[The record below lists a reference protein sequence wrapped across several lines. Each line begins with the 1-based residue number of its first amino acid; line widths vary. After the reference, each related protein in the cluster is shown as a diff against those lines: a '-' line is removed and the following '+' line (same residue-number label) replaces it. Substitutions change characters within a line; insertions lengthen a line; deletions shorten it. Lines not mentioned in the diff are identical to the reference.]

1 MYFIWF
7 RKCFCI
13 FLFVSL
19 QIRKMM
25 LSHSQE
31 MKSIS
36 RHFSVQFLEYDDS
49 ADRISSSILQQ
60 EKSKILT
67 PNLKGLGRGQ
77 RTKMAQICQFAC
89 CMDNFRAAKIFNIA
103 NVVLESILLITTIV
117 LAGTGLD
124 NPIVSKKQNT
134 EMLH

>member
-1 MYFIWF
+1 MFLH
-7 RKCFCI
+7 
-13 FLFVSL
+13 FLFVSFVSL
-19 QIRKMM
+19 QVRKIM
-25 LSHSQE
+25 LSNYQE

-36 RHFSVQFLEYDDS
+36 RRFSVQFLEYYDS

-89 CMDNFRAAKIFNIA
+89 CMDNLRAAKILNIA
-103 NVVLESILLITTIV
+103 NVVLESILLISRISEPLLNSRV
-117 LAGTGLD
+117 
-124 NPIVSKKQNT
+124 
-134 EMLH
+134 

>member
-1 MYFIWF
+1 
-7 RKCFCI
+7 
-13 FLFVSL
+13 
-19 QIRKMM
+19 MM
-25 LSHSQE
+25 LSNSQE

-36 RHFSVQFLEYDDS
+36 RRFSVQFLEYDDS

-89 CMDNFRAAKIFNIA
+89 CMDNLRAAKILNIA

-124 NPIVSKKQNT
+124 NPIVSNKQNT
-134 EMLH
+134 EMLHNLDFFFRLFVTTTLYPYV